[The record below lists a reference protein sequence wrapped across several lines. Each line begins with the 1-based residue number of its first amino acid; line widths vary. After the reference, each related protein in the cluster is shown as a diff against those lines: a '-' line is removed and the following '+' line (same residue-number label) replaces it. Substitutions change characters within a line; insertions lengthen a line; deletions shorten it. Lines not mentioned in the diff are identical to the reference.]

1 MKKNFTFY
9 HFSASYPF
17 TGFLHKNMKKFY
29 NSHNNKLIKKLIYSF
44 TYLLILFQ
52 CYKPICFATQT
63 VQIPLEIIEQI
74 MEFLIG
80 DQNNKKA
87 VHDCLTN
94 IAYTNKLHYE
104 LVSNFI
110 SQVPDAWVYFELT
123 IQESKKNLTFSQFI
137 SKTTTFRKK
146 FLKSATN
153 QALHNSY
160 PPLVFSICLDQV
172 IFKKEQINQLINL
185 ASFFTQ
191 LKNLR
196 FLGVQ
201 IPPELLLTFHRFQN
215 SLEKFSQLSA
225 LEAEGIIFKNKSD
238 LLFSIDVP
246 IYIPEI
252 LFIALEKSNFLHQN
266 LQSLILDFNH
276 NKKNEEYAQ
285 FDHQFYGRGNLFDFL
300 IKFLNLKK
308 IGLVNINLQEE
319 DGLQLSKIL
328 SKCSKKIQFLDLSMN
343 SKIHNS
349 FVEVA
354 LQFHL
359 HSLQTLNLSKTR
371 VNQDCKIFFQLT
383 HLKCLIMNQC
393 NELNMSIFKKLSESE
408 NMIHSL
414 EELDVSDNPNL
425 SFKKKN
431 DLEILLKFKS
441 LQQINIRGCNLDL
454 LFKIMINF
462 YIGKNLTHLRILF

>member
-1 MKKNFTFY
+1 
-9 HFSASYPF
+9 
-17 TGFLHKNMKKFY
+17 MKKFIY
-29 NSHNNKLIKKLIYSF
+29 LFLQFSLFTKFYENFSSATDSHQSKNFYSF
-44 TYLLILFQ
+44 SFL
-52 CYKPICFATQT
+52 
-63 VQIPLEIIEQI
+63 PLEIMEQI
-74 MEFLIG
+74 SEQLLVHYSG
-80 DQNNKKA
+80 QKVENKRT
-87 VHDCLTN
+87 VR
-94 IAYTNKLHYE
+94 
-104 LVSNFI
+104 
-110 SQVPDAWVYFELT
+110 
-123 IQESKKNLTFSQFI
+123 KNLVNF
-137 SKTTTFRKK
+137 
-146 FLKSATN
+146 
-153 QALHNSY
+153 ALVNKNFYQSV
-160 PPLVFSICLDQV
+160 LEV
-172 IFKKEQINQLINL
+172 IFKNQKYWDYFQLTISHLSKHRNLSDVVLLCKKYLLEKNHIFSPLVMTLCLKDMNLGFQEVMELNTLASYFNCLKKISLTCIHIFKLTPFTSFQNALSNFNNL
-185 ASFFTQ
+185 ASLHFEGMSIFGFFQFFPETLFLT
-191 LKNLR
+191 LK
-196 FLGVQ
+196 
-201 IPPELLLTFHRFQN
+201 
-215 SLEKFSQLSA
+215 
-225 LEAEGIIFKNKSD
+225 KSH
-238 LLFSIDVP
+238 
-246 IYIPEI
+246 
-252 LFIALEKSNFLHQN
+252 FLHQN